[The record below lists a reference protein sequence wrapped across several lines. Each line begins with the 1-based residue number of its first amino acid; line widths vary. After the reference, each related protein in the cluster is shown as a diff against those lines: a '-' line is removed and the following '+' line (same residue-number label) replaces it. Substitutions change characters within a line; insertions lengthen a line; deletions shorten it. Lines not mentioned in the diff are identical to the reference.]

1 MLVQISGKGFEPS
14 SEFRNHVE
22 ERISNTLDRF
32 NGRIARVNVF
42 LADENGPKNGFD
54 KSLRLVIDIER
65 LPLVVV
71 EERGDSWYAVIDQ
84 AAERAVH
91 AVSRQVDRARSR
103 TDRTSMAGEGIGSLV
118 NGLEQS

>member
-14 SEFRNHVE
+14 SELRDHVE
-22 ERISNTLDRF
+22 ERVLTALVRF
-32 NGRIARVNVF
+32 TGRIARVNVF
-42 LADENGPKNGFD
+42 LADENGPKNGLD

-65 LPLVVV
+65 LPLIVV
-71 EERGDSWYAVIDQ
+71 EERGESWYAVLDQ

-103 TDRTSMAGEGIGSLV
+103 VDRTSMAGDGIGSL
-118 NGLEQS
+118 NDGLEQS